1 MANDR
6 WSWRR
11 AGPPVAAA
19 AILLGVTVAAALD
32 TSDGEPSTSRAARTA
47 PVVLSAGER
56 SARPPGGSIGCTGD
70 EPLSGELRPLV
81 VRSAGETRTA
91 TLAVPAHLHDEPPGI
106 DLVLVAPPDPGG
118 AAAPPPTHVGE
129 GGRAVVLAEPAPSRG
144 TWAEPG
150 TEAAEHDLRFVDDLL
165 LRVGERACVD
175 LDQVQVLGEG
185 PAAEL
190 AALAGARLADG

>member
-19 AILLGVTVAAALD
+19 AVLLGVTVAAALD
-32 TSDGEPSTSRAARTA
+32 TSGHGPSTRHAAQGT

-56 SARPPGGSIGCTGD
+56 AHRPAGGSIGCTGD
-70 EPLSGELRPLV
+70 QPASGGLRPLV

-91 TLAVPAHLHDEPPGI
+91 TLAVPAHLHEEPPGV
-106 DLVLVAPPDPGG
+106 DLVLVAPPHPDGG
-118 AAAPPPTHVGE
+118 GPAPTAVGE
-129 GGRAVVLAEPAPSRG
+129 GGRAVVLAEPASGRG
-144 TWAEPG
+144 TWGEPG
-150 TEAAEHDLRFVDDLL
+150 TEAAERDLRLVDDLL

-175 LDQVQVLGEG
+175 LDQVRVIGEG

-190 AALAGARLADG
+190 AGFVAARLADG

>member
-19 AILLGVTVAAALD
+19 VLLGVTVAAALD
-32 TSDGEPSTSRAARTA
+32 TADREHSTPGAAQTT
-47 PVVLSAGER
+47 PVVLAAGER
-56 SARPPGGSIGCTGD
+56 SSPPPGGSIGCTGD
-70 EPLSGELRPLV
+70 QPVAGQLRPLV

-106 DLVLVAPPDPGG
+106 DLVLVVPPDPGG
-118 AAAPPPTHVGE
+118 AAAPAPAHVGE

-144 TWAEPG
+144 AWALPG
-150 TEAAEHDLRFVDDLL
+150 TDAAERDLRFVNDLL

-175 LDQVQVLGEG
+175 LDQVRVVGEG